1 MTVGEAVR
9 RRILALCE
17 ERSIT
22 INRLSILSGVTQS
35 TLNNI
40 MSGRNHTTTV
50 ATVKKLCDGLN
61 ITVDEFFCP
70 EYFHDLEQELKKHDR
85 HCGRFLLCGER
96 SNAALAGIIETA
108 SSEAGTV
115 LTGSATGRIIQKGGA
130 APLPFGR

>member
-1 MTVGEAVR
+1 MTAGEAVR

-70 EYFHDLEQELKKHDR
+70 EYFHDLEQELNKTTATAVVF
-85 HCGRFLLCGER
+85 CY
-96 SNAALAGIIETA
+96 AANEPM
-108 SSEAGTV
+108 
-115 LTGSATGRIIQKGGA
+115 
-130 APLPFGR
+130 PLRQA

>member
-50 ATVKKLCDGLN
+50 ATVKKLCDDLN

-70 EYFHDLEQELKKHDR
+70 EYFHDLEQELK
-85 HCGRFLLCGER
+85 
-96 SNAALAGIIETA
+96 
-108 SSEAGTV
+108 
-115 LTGSATGRIIQKGGA
+115 
-130 APLPFGR
+130 

>member
-61 ITVDEFFCP
+61 MSLGEFFSSP
-70 EYFHDLEQELKKHDR
+70 EFDELEQEI
-85 HCGRFLLCGER
+85 C
-96 SNAALAGIIETA
+96 
-108 SSEAGTV
+108 
-115 LTGSATGRIIQKGGA
+115 
-130 APLPFGR
+130 

>member
-1 MTVGEAVR
+1 MTAGEAVR

-70 EYFHDLEQELKKHDR
+70 EYFHDLEPELK
-85 HCGRFLLCGER
+85 
-96 SNAALAGIIETA
+96 
-108 SSEAGTV
+108 
-115 LTGSATGRIIQKGGA
+115 
-130 APLPFGR
+130 